1 MVLGGARH
9 GWLRVAAPL
18 FLISTA
24 QHMEISGSVDP
35 WLGAAAMV
43 AAGVGWGLVLA
54 VLAA

>member
-1 MVLGGARH
+1 M
-9 GWLRVAAPL
+9 AAGRGTPF

-24 QHMEISGSVDP
+24 QHMEISGAVDP

-43 AAGVGWGLVLA
+43 AAGAGWGLVLA